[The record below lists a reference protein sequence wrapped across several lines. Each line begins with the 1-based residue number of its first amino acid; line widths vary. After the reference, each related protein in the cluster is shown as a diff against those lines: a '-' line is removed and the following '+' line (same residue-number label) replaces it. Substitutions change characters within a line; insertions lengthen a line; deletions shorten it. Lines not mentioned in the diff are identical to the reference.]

1 MSMAAHLHMM
11 DAYVNMLDWT
21 KKGHPNRL
29 RVDWACGDARR
40 FAFVLNE
47 HKQRGDALSL
57 EEAVFLDAFREVC
70 GATSRAFEEYK

>member
-1 MSMAAHLHMM
+1 MSTAAHLHMM

-29 RVDWACGDARR
+29 CVDWACEDARR
-40 FAFVLNE
+40 FAIVLNE

-57 EEAVFLDAFREVC
+57 EEGVFLDAFREVC
-70 GATSRAFEEYK
+70 GAKSASM

>member
-21 KKGHPNRL
+21 KKGHPDRL
-29 RVDWACGDARR
+29 HVDWACEDARR
-40 FAFVLNE
+40 FAIILSE
-47 HKQRGDALSL
+47 HKERGDVLSL
-57 EEAVFLDAFREVC
+57 EESVFLDAFRDVC